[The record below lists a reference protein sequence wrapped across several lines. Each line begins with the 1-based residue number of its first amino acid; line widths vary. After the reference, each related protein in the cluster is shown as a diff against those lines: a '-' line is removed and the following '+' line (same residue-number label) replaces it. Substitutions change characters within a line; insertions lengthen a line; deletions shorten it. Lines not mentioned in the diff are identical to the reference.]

1 MVSKGFLKSENEKN
15 ALEHSKS
22 DLKILLI
29 Y

>member
-1 MVSKGFLKSENEKN
+1 MASKGFLKTENEKN

-22 DLKILLI
+22 GLEIFLI